1 MKLAKRLDAV
11 KPSPTLAITA
21 KAREMKQKGIDVVG
35 FGAGEPDFDTP
46 VMIKDAAKK
55 AIDQGFTKY
64 TPTNGIPEL
73 REAIAAKIQKE
84 HRISYKATEVL
95 VSCGGKHALYNLFQ
109 ALLNEGDE
117 VVIFTPFWVSY
128 ADMVRVAG
136 GVPVLVE
143 TTMDTGFDP
152 APEQIKKAIS
162 PRTKA
167 IIVNS
172 PSNPTGAMLSRRTLE
187 TVIGCV
193 KGTEILVVT
202 DDIYDKLVYK
212 GRFENVLDLDP
223 SLQPQVALVNGASKT
238 YSMTGWRIGWTAGP
252 QALISAMQKLQD
264 NSTSNPASISQKAAL
279 GALTLPGVDEEVEKM
294 RKTFDERR
302 KHIVQRLN
310 AIPGVRCFDPGG
322 AFYAFPDVSAL
333 LSRKAP
339 GAAEALGTDGKL
351 IDLLLEK
358 HLVAAVPGSAFGAP
372 GYMRLSFATSMEQID
387 KGCDRIAEMAKS
399 LT

>member
-1 MKLAKRLDAV
+1 
-11 KPSPTLAITA
+11 
-21 KAREMKQKGIDVVG
+21 
-35 FGAGEPDFDTP
+35 
-46 VMIKDAAKK
+46 
-55 AIDQGFTKY
+55 
-64 TPTNGIPEL
+64 
-73 REAIAAKIQKE
+73 
-84 HRISYKATEVL
+84 
-95 VSCGGKHALYNLFQ
+95 
-109 ALLNEGDE
+109 
-117 VVIFTPFWVSY
+117 
-128 ADMVRVAG
+128 
-136 GVPVLVE
+136 
-143 TTMDTGFDP
+143 
-152 APEQIKKAIS
+152 
-162 PRTKA
+162 
-167 IIVNS
+167 
-172 PSNPTGAMLSRRTLE
+172 
-187 TVIGCV
+187 V

-202 DDIYDKLVYK
+202 DDIYDRLVYK

-264 NSTSNPASISQKAAL
+264 NSTSNPTSISQKAAL

-339 GAAEALGTDGKL
+339 GAAEALGTDGRL